1 MNRRHAL
8 IAAIVVAALAVVA
21 AGWAFFGHRRGPATS
36 PVAAQPASDGSAV
49 TGPARAKGAIAMTDG
64 QMQRLGIVL
73 AEAKTVGS
81 VPLAELPAIIVPP
94 ANARVAVAA
103 TFAGVVT
110 RVFAV
115 EGQSVRKGDPLAIVA
130 SRDVLI
136 LGSDL
141 SRANARLGVARSS
154 AGRLGQLAREGVI
167 AGARADEAAATLTQA
182 QVDVS
187 EKRRILA
194 LSNASGTG
202 GSYTLSAPIAGR
214 VTTATAQAG
223 SPVDG
228 TTAPFV
234 IDASDRFA
242 IEAQLPERLVGII
255 KIGMQVRLGRDAVG
269 TVTAIGATI
278 DPMTRSV
285 MLKASIPAAP
295 GIVTGKATTVTI
307 YGAPKAAAVS
317 VPMSAVT
324 EVDGAETVFV
334 RGERG
339 FAARRISVAGTVD
352 GLAVVTTGLRAG
364 ERVVTTG
371 TTELK
376 SLVAGQ

>member
-1 MNRRHAL
+1 
-8 IAAIVVAALAVVA
+8 
-21 AGWAFFGHRRGPATS
+21 
-36 PVAAQPASDGSAV
+36 
-49 TGPARAKGAIAMTDG
+49 MTDG
-64 QMQRLGIVL
+64 QMKRIGIVL
-73 AEAKTVGS
+73 AEAKSVGT
-81 VPLAELPAIIVPP
+81 VPLADLPAIIVPP

-110 RVFAV
+110 RIFAI
-115 EGQSVRKGDPLAIVA
+115 EGQSVRKGQPLAIVA
-130 SRDVLI
+130 SRDVLV

-141 SRANARLGVARSS
+141 SRANARLDVAQSS

-167 AGARADEAAATLTQA
+167 AGSRADEARATLTQA

-187 EKRRILA
+187 EKRRVLA
-194 LSNASGTG
+194 LSNASGG
-202 GSYTLSAPIAGR
+202 SGSYTLSAPITGR
-214 VTTATAQAG
+214 VTAATIQAG

-234 IDASDRFA
+234 IDATDRFEV
-242 IEAQLPERLVGII
+242 EAQLPERLVGIV
-255 KIGMQVRLGRDAVG
+255 KVGMQVRLGQDALG

-285 MLKASIPAAP
+285 KLKASIPAAP
-295 GIVTGKATTVTI
+295 GMVTGKATTVTI
-307 YGAPKAAAVS
+307 YGAPQAAAVS
-317 VPMSAVT
+317 IPMSAVT
-324 EVDGAETVFV
+324 NVNGADTVFV
-334 RGERG
+334 RAERG
-339 FAARRISVAGTVD
+339 FLARKITIAATAD
-352 GLAVVTTGLRAG
+352 GMAVVTAGLRSG